1 MKKKVPKKK
10 IPRRLKRFE
19 RRNMT
24 EEEVK
29 DKSTSIALKEVDSFR
44 AKHERY
50 PAPAEL
56 EKISENVFTQLKKE
70 MKRKKAEEKS
80 SQEIEFGE
88 EETPKEKGSSLLE
101 KRKARRGRRT
111 KREEKI
117 EEEEETEKEIIEGQ
131 KPIGEKFGDVKMPE
145 MMEDPSEIPSQEESI
160 KQLVGID
167 ELSNLEESLDTSDDF
182 DLVEKETQTPLNVC
196 TRCNNKT
203 KEMIYC
209 PNCGQ
214 AFCDHCAKA
223 VEVLEE
229 TAKYTCPNCSHEFK
243 KRKTTVK

>member
-1 MKKKVPKKK
+1 MKKK
-10 IPRRLKRFE
+10 IPRRLQRFE
-19 RRNMT
+19 RKNMT

-44 AKHERY
+44 EKHERY

-56 EKISENVFTQLKKE
+56 DQISENVFTQLKKE
-70 MKRKKAEEKS
+70 MNKKKEEKKV
-80 SQEIEFGE
+80 SQEIDFGDE
-88 EETPKEKGSSLLE
+88 EMPREKGSSLLE
-101 KRKARRGRRT
+101 KRRLRRGRRS
-111 KREEKI
+111 KRAEKQEEKI
-117 EEEEETEKEIIEGQ
+117 EEEDETEKEIIEGQ
-131 KPIGEKFGDVKMPE
+131 KPVGEEFGDVKMPD
-145 MMEDPSEIPSQEESI
+145 MMDDPGEIPSQDDSI
-160 KQLVGID
+160 KQLAGID
-167 ELSNLEESLDTSDDF
+167 ELANLEADLDTPDDF
-182 DLVEKETQTPLNVC
+182 DLVEKETLTSLNTC

-229 TAKYTCPNCSHEFK
+229 TAKYTCPNCSREFK